1 MTNREASSQ
10 VSLREITSDN
20 LRAVLGL
27 SVTDQQ
33 SEVYPRSNA
42 WSIAEGHYPS
52 DDDLVW
58 MRAIYAGDT
67 SVGFMMTS
75 EAPEQGKYFLW
86 RLMIDADHQGLGYG
100 FEALAQLIAR
110 IVDTPNAEEL
120 ITSHLKGPGDAGPF
134 YRKVGFEYTG
144 EVIGD
149 RDHVMKMSLAP
160 RSSSP
165 A

>member
-1 MTNREASSQ
+1 VATREASSR
-10 VSLREITSDN
+10 VSLREISSDN
-20 LRAVLGL
+20 LHAVLGL

-33 SEVYPRSNA
+33 REVYPRSNG
-42 WSIAEGHYPS
+42 WSIAEGHYPP

-67 SVGFMMTS
+67 PVGFMMTS
-75 EAPEQGKYFLW
+75 EAGEQGKYFLW
-86 RLMIDADHQGLGYG
+86 RLMIDADHQGRGYG

-110 IVDTPNAEEL
+110 ISDTPNPEEL
-120 ITSHLKGPGDAGPF
+120 ITSHLKGPGNPGPF

-144 EVIGD
+144 EMIGE

-160 RSSSP
+160 QSSSL